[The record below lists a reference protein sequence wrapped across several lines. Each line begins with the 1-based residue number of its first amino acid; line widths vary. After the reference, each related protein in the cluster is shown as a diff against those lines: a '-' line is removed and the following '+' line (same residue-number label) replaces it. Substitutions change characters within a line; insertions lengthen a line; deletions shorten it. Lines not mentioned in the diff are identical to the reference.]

1 VVTLSAKAQ
10 VDAVMAHAFSVQSL
24 AHTHLRHQVCG
35 ELFEYSSAHAVDDV
49 VLIAALQDHRIDSLQ
64 VQQVSQQK
72 TRRPR
77 PNNSYLSL
85 HAIPSS
91 LRFSEIQPLETRGYS
106 S

>member
-1 VVTLSAKAQ
+1 VTFSSKAQ
-10 VDAVMAHAFSVQSL
+10 VDAVVAHAFAVQSL

-49 VLIAALQDHRIDSLQ
+49 VLIAALQDHRIDTLQ

-85 HAIPSS
+85 HAIPVHSG
-91 LRFSEIQPLETRGYS
+91 LAKFSPWKQEVILLE
-106 S
+106 